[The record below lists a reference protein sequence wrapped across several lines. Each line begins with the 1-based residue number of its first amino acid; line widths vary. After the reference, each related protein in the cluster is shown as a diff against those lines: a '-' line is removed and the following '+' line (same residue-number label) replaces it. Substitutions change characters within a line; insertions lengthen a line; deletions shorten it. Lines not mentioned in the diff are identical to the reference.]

1 MDFRDAKAL
10 KEMGMSLN
18 TVVNTLFDNMFMQK
32 YGHLPMIFV
41 EYFENGSD
49 EDLKSQAAKIA
60 WTL

>member
-1 MDFRDAKAL
+1 MSVSILPAGVPCGKEVPDILFR
-10 KEMGMSLN
+10 
-18 TVVNTLFDNMFMQK
+18 QK

-41 EYFENGSD
+41 EDFENGSD